1 MLEEESRAAMPL
13 NRTVLR
19 VGAAIVVIAAIGVG
33 LSVAVDAQQ
42 SPLSLQPSGP
52 NEAPPRPARPKPR
65 PKPEAQTQPNHPST
79 SQASEPATQ
88 QPNQAAAQA
97 QPETVFDE
105 HARQGNIKTC
115 AKVFGVLGRLLA
127 ADSTFTA
134 QTQWESA
141 SGDSHSVQSI
151 VALNG
156 GSGNP
161 TQQAAGVVFAA
172 PIGQTCEGTLVRVTP
187 TNSNCQAVA
196 ADLGKMNGK
205 GASLGNLGV
214 INMENGT
221 QVMLVPFGNA
231 CIAVSTLRASGQ
243 G

>member
-1 MLEEESRAAMPL
+1 MPL
-13 NRTVLR
+13 SRTALR
-19 VGAAIVVIAAIGVG
+19 IGAASGIFILAALGVG

-42 SPLSLQPSGP
+42 SPLSLQP
-52 NEAPPRPARPKPR
+52 NEAPRRPPARPKPR
-65 PKPEAQTQPNHPST
+65 PKPEAQGQTNEPST
-79 SQASEPATQ
+79 AQSSEPATQ
-88 QPNQAAAQA
+88 QPNNAAAQA
-97 QPETVFDE
+97 QPESVFDE

-115 AKVFGVLGRLLA
+115 AKVFGVLGRLVA
-127 ADSTFTA
+127 ADSPFTA
-134 QTQWESA
+134 QTQWDST
-141 SGDSHSVQSI
+141 SGDSHAVESI

-156 GSGNP
+156 GPGNP
-161 TQQAAGVVFAA
+161 TQPAAGVVFAA
-172 PIGQTCEGTLVRVTP
+172 PVGESCEGTLVRVTP

-231 CIAVSTLRASGQ
+231 CIAVSTLRASG
-243 G
+243 